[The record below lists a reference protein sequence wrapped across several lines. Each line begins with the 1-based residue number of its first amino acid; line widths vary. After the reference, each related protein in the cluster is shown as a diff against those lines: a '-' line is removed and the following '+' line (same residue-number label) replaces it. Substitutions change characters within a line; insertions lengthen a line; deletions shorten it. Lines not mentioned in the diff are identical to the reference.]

1 MQSEFARSYND
12 VVNRTTATLWER
24 RVLPLETMALVNLG
38 ILACLNRPR
47 ELYIRCVGLLQGGI
61 SVEEITEVI
70 LQVGFYAG
78 NPAGVEAL
86 AALDS
91 AINELRSR
99 QIPYNVRAHENNV
112 TGHSPSDH
120 GPGID

>member
-1 MQSEFARSYND
+1 MQAQFARTYND
-12 VVNRTTATLWER
+12 VVNRTTAALWDR
-24 RVLPLETMALVNLG
+24 RVLPIETMALVNLA

-47 ELYIRCVGLLQGGI
+47 ELHIRLVGLLQGGV
-61 SVEEITEVI
+61 SVEEVSEVI

-86 AALDS
+86 AALHG

-99 QIPYNVRAHENNV
+99 QIPYAERAQK
-112 TGHSPSDH
+112 TRHSRSDQ
-120 GPGID
+120 GPGIG